1 MAIPLFCMP
10 AYIPVTASTMN
21 YASAVFAAFFA
32 IAAGWYFAWG
42 KKHYAGPP
50 THEDELLAVR
60 RSSLT
65 HAVAK

>member
-1 MAIPLFCMP
+1 
-10 AYIPVTASTMN
+10 MN